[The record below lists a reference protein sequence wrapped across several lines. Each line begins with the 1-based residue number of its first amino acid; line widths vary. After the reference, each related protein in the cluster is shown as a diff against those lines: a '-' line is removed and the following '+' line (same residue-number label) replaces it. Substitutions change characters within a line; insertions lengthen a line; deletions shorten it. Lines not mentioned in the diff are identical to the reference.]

1 MQILPDTFLDRAE
14 DALGAARLPVP
25 GDEGFARAL
34 NQSVQD
40 IRNNQADPSAARDGA
55 AADDDATVE
64 QALLAGSPYNPTPEL
79 LSPFAPQ
86 AVRLTAK
93 EADALAEA
101 MRDDGVS
108 AKALAALRDAG
119 RLPGGATVDQLLLAA
134 REALEG
140 KASALSREE
149 EALLQSLSHKAAGSA
164 GKDVNNL
171 FAEGTPQ
178 SALAALMAG
187 LAESPASTVVTVE
200 EMAALAKA
208 LRLPQGTA
216 RSLLDAFR
224 GESSLTL
231 SGREWNELL
240 APAKAQIDMA
250 ASDMD
255 KLLTSLEKRLTPILR
270 DAAKREEMERLA
282 GMREDK
288 AVSQARALIKDRAT
302 LAAPGRED
310 EADPDRQT
318 RAVPRRDNAER
329 ISDAA
334 RAEHAAARSDRDT
347 GEADLSDG
355 RDENPARHAEGR
367 NRTRASEHS
376 GERPAAPSAALYAT
390 VSRGVDTVL
399 PQTPQPGR
407 FADGAGR
414 APLPAHALEQI
425 EQAVLTAGKN
435 GVQRLEVALTP
446 ENLGGMTVV
455 LTTRHGEV
463 SALIQPERAETAA
476 LIAQQAE
483 HIKAQLENQG
493 FKVEKVD
500 VQPQLA
506 DQQGQSWQGADQHNA
521 SRDLAARVEEMD
533 RLRRLGRSGSAS
545 STEASPSLARDMHLQ
560 GRQATLAGH
569 GLHIIA

>member
-1 MQILPDTFLDRAE
+1 M
-14 DALGAARLPVP
+14 
-25 GDEGFARAL
+25 
-34 NQSVQD
+34 
-40 IRNNQADPSAARDGA
+40 
-55 AADDDATVE
+55 
-64 QALLAGSPYNPTPEL
+64 LAGSPYNPTPEL

-240 APAKAQIDMA
+240 APAKA
-250 ASDMD
+250 
-255 KLLTSLEKRLTPILR
+255 LR

-347 GEADLSDG
+347 GEADLYDG

>member
-1 MQILPDTFLDRAE
+1 
-14 DALGAARLPVP
+14 
-25 GDEGFARAL
+25 
-34 NQSVQD
+34 
-40 IRNNQADPSAARDGA
+40 
-55 AADDDATVE
+55 
-64 QALLAGSPYNPTPEL
+64 
-79 LSPFAPQ
+79 
-86 AVRLTAK
+86 
-93 EADALAEA
+93 
-101 MRDDGVS
+101 
-108 AKALAALRDAG
+108 
-119 RLPGGATVDQLLLAA
+119 
-134 REALEG
+134 
-140 KASALSREE
+140 
-149 EALLQSLSHKAAGSA
+149 
-164 GKDVNNL
+164 
-171 FAEGTPQ
+171 
-178 SALAALMAG
+178 
-187 LAESPASTVVTVE
+187 
-200 EMAALAKA
+200 MAALAKA